1 MPHMQGYDTAPVYRR
16 TDVRV
21 QAMTWTIEKDR
32 YVKNVGVDADGHCI
46 VCGYAVEWIAET
58 VQPHECPPGF
68 TKGPLEPPK
77 EK

>member
-1 MPHMQGYDTAPVYRR
+1 
-16 TDVRV
+16 
-21 QAMTWTIEKDR
+21 MTWTIEKDR